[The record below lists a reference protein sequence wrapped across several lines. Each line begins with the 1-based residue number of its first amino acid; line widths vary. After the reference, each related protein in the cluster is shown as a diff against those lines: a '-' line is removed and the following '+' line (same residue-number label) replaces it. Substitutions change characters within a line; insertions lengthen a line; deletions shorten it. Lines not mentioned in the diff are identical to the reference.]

1 MNRTCTGDA
10 GNRNLIPVGKCNK
23 LLPLCIIH
31 DLPADLRLWIEV
43 ALPSPIAN
51 TVRCPDTDPAR
62 LVMLRWA
69 PLLLVRGCNGPWLT
83 LMYLFGPMSTWLILP
98 TPIAYLSIAIVPS
111 DISPDYIMRYRA
123 TPHWSPVDHRV

>member
-1 MNRTCTGDA
+1 MNRTCTGDV
-10 GNRNLIPVGKCNK
+10 GNRNLAPVGKCNK

-111 DISPDYIMRYRA
+111 DISPEYIMRYRA